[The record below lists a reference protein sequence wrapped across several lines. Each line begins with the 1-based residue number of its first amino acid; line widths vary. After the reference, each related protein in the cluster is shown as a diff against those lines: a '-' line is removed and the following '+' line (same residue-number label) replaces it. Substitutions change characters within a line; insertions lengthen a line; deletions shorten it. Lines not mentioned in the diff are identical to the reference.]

1 MVSLRETR
9 DLILLSHCESLIDD
23 EEMLLLYDLNKS
35 KNPDIPFWLYSPFVL
50 EELSDDECKTDFRFF
65 KDDIYR
71 LSRVLRVPEFIIC
84 QNGVKVT
91 GIEAL
96 CVYLKRFA
104 YPCRYSD
111 LIPRFA
117 RDIPQICLISNAMMN
132 HIYNEHHNLLENMD
146 QSWLSREHLQL
157 YANAIHSKG
166 AYLSNCWG
174 FVDGTVRPVSRPR
187 KNQRAVYNGHKRV
200 HSLKFQSVVTP
211 NGMIANLYGPLEG
224 KRHDCA
230 MLAFSG
236 ILPKLEE
243 ISFAPN
249 GDPLCIFGDAAY
261 PLRVHMQRPFKGVGL
276 TPNEKEFNK
285 SMSRVRVSVEWLFG
299 EIINYYKFLDFKK
312 NLKIGL
318 SAVGKMYLTCALLQN
333 AHTCL
338 YGNNT
343 SKYFG
348 IPPPSLEDY
357 FNLR

>member
-1 MVSLRETR
+1 MNVKLTL
-9 DLILLSHCESLIDD
+9 D
-23 EEMLLLYDLNKS
+23 
-35 KNPDIPFWLYSPFVL
+35 
-50 EELSDDECKTDFRFF
+50 FF

-71 LSRVLRVPEFIIC
+71 LSRVICVPEFIIC

-117 RDIPQICLISNAMMN
+117 RNIPQVCLISNAMMN
-132 HIYNEHHNLLENMD
+132 QIYNKHHNLLENMD

-166 AYLSNCWG
+166 AYLSNCWS
-174 FVDGTVRPVSRPR
+174 FVDGTVRPVSRPH
-187 KNQRAVYNGHKRV
+187 KNQRTVYNGHKRV
-200 HSLKFQSVVTP
+200 HSLKFQSVVTA

-224 KRHDCA
+224 KRHDCT
-230 MLAFSG
+230 MLALSG
-236 ILPKLEE
+236 ILPNLEE

-285 SMSRVRVSVEWLFG
+285 SMSQVRVSVEWLFG
-299 EIINYYKFLDFKK
+299 EIINYYKFLDLKK
-312 NLKIGL
+312 KLKIGL
-318 SAVGKMYLTCALLQN
+318 SAVGKMPIPVCMETTLHSILVFLHQV
-333 AHTCL
+333 
-338 YGNNT
+338 
-343 SKYFG
+343 SKTISIYVDNHLKT
-348 IPPPSLEDY
+348 IT
-357 FNLR
+357 

>member
-1 MVSLRETR
+1 MASFRETR
-9 DLILLSHCESLIDD
+9 ELLLLSHSENLIND

-35 KNPDIPFWLYSPFVL
+35 KNPEIPFWLYSPFDL
-50 EELSDDECKTDFRFF
+50 KELSDDECNTEFRFV
-65 KDDIYR
+65 KNDIYR
-71 LSRVLRVPEFIIC
+71 LLRVLRIPEYIRC
-84 QNGVKVT
+84 PNGIKVT

-96 CVYLKRFA
+96 CVCLKRFA

-132 HIYNEHHNLLENMD
+132 HIYNEHHTLLENLD
-146 QSWLSREHLQL
+146 QPWLSREFLQT
-157 YANAIHSKG
+157 YASAIHLKG
-166 AYLSNCWG
+166 ACLSNCWG
-174 FVDGTVRPVSRPR
+174 FIDGTVRPVSRPR
-187 KNQRAVYNGHKRV
+187 KNQRLVYNGHKRV

-230 MLAFSG
+230 LLALSG
-236 ILPKLEE
+236 ILPKLQEC
-243 ISFAPN
+243 SFAPN
-249 GDPLCIFGDAAY
+249 GDPLCLFGDAAY
-261 PLRVHMQRPFKGVGL
+261 PLRIHMQRPFKGAGL
-276 TPNEKEFNK
+276 TPNERAFNK
-285 SMSRVRVSVEWLFG
+285 SMSQVRVSVEWIFG

-312 NLKIGL
+312 NIKIGL
-318 SAVGKMYLTCALLQN
+318 SAVGKMYITCALLQN

-343 SKYFG
+343 SQYFG

-357 FNLR
+357 FM